1 MLFHI
6 HYSPNA
12 NNEEPIYIV
21 EVGAGHGK
29 LGFFILIHLADLKEF
44 MPEGMLS
51 YIDCNNLGV
60 KRPFVYVITDFTSN
74 IVEFCQ
80 KHKRMQEHI
89 TEGVVDFAVFSTN
102 TAFSRL

>member
-1 MLFHI
+1 
-6 HYSPNA
+6 
-12 NNEEPIYIV
+12 
-21 EVGAGHGK
+21 
-29 LGFFILIHLADLKEF
+29 
-44 MPEGMLS
+44 
-51 YIDCNNLGV
+51 
-60 KRPFVYVITDFTSN
+60 VITDFTSN